1 MQIKSG
7 TVSVTNG
14 SPTVTGTNTTWLNRA
29 NAGDSFIVA
38 GVPVFYTTASVD
50 SNTQLTLSVAYAGTT
65 QSDVSYAINQDFTPL
80 TGLPE
85 ITTGD
90 IEVAATF
97 TRAMRQ
103 IDQQL
108 STAQDAGAI
117 TAAGVYPDT
126 SSGIAGTT
134 SGEYFFVPETDEFVL
149 YLNSSGTAAEQLR
162 FASLA
167 TALQYAQD
175 AAQAATDAQNA
186 ADSAEQSL
194 SDAQALQ
201 TDYEDVLTAAQQ
213 AQSSAEGS
221 AAASEQYAASSASSA
236 TEAGQDAD
244 RAEAAADVA
253 TLSNAIYPDTATGIA
268 EVEDGEYFSTPSADG
283 DVYLELYRN
292 NAGTADLIAT
302 YPTQQGLQSVV
313 GTIVHL
319 TTSTTYTMPTN
330 VPDQSRFAFTKT
342 GGVVPII
349 EAGTGQTI
357 EVVGQSMADIE
368 YDIQQELVLVL
379 NGSVWEVLNV

>member
-14 SPTVTGTNTTWLNRA
+14 SPTVTGTNTTWLNRVD
-29 NAGDSFIVA
+29 AGDSFIVA
-38 GVPVFYTTASVD
+38 GIPVFYTIASVD
-50 SNTQLTLSVAYAGTT
+50 SNTQLTLSVGYAGTSQT
-65 QSDVSYAINQDFTPL
+65 DVSYAINQDFTPL

-85 ITTGD
+85 IQTGD

-134 SGEYFFVPETDEFVL
+134 SGEYFFVPESDEFVL
-149 YLNSSGTAAEQLR
+149 YLNSSGSASEQLR
-162 FASLA
+162 FTSLT

-186 ADSAEQSL
+186 ANDAEQAL
-194 SDAQALQ
+194 SDSQDLR
-201 TDYEDVLTAAQQ
+201 TEYETVLTEAQQ
-213 AQSSAEGS
+213 AKSSAEGS
-221 AAASEQYAASSASSA
+221 AFAANQHATQSASSA
-236 TEAGQDAD
+236 IEAGQDAD

-253 TLSNAIYPDTATGIA
+253 TLSNDIYPDTATGIA
-268 EVEDGEYFSTPSADG
+268 QTEDGSYFSTPSG
-283 DVYLELYRN
+283 DNSIYLELYRN

-313 GTIVHL
+313 GTIVHF
-319 TTSTTYTMPTN
+319 TTTTTYTMPTD
-330 VPDQSRFAFTKT
+330 VPDQSRFVFTKT
-342 GGVVPII
+342 GNVSPNID
-349 EAGTGQTI
+349 AGTGQTI
-357 EVVGQSMADIE
+357 NVLGESLSTIE
-368 YDIQQELVLVL
+368 YDISQELVLVL